1 MKTKIVIIIISSLL
15 FFTQVH
21 TIENK
26 ILLKINNKIITSI
39 DIQNEINYLNSIN
52 PTLGNLE
59 NDKMFEISKNSL
71 IRSKIKEIAL
81 EKVVSELK
89 IDKSD
94 FERNLILNYSN
105 IGIKNLNELQ
115 DHLLQFNIDIQ
126 TLEERIAIES
136 YWNQVIYDLY
146 NKNIKIDLEE
156 IKKNILENNMQN
168 EFLLSEIVFNLDVNE
183 NLEEKLKKIQK
194 SIEEKGFENS
204 ALIFSTSDSLNVGGR
219 LGWINQ
225 NSISE
230 EILNEIFNTTIGDY
244 TKPIKI
250 PSGFLILKIH
260 ETRETEKNINL
271 EQELQK
277 IIRIKTNE
285 QLNQYSN
292 LFFNKIKK
300 DIIINEL

>member
-21 TIENK
+21 TIENN
-26 ILLKINNKIITSI
+26 IILKINNKIITSI

-52 PTLGNLE
+52 PTLRNLE
-59 NDKMFEISKNSL
+59 NDKMLEISKNSL
-71 IRSKIKEIAL
+71 IRVKIKEIAL

-156 IKKNILENNMQN
+156 IKKYSENNMQN

-183 NLEEKLKKIQK
+183 NSDEK
-194 SIEEKGFENS
+194 
-204 ALIFSTSDSLNVGGR
+204 T
-219 LGWINQ
+219 
-225 NSISE
+225 
-230 EILNEIFNTTIGDY
+230 
-244 TKPIKI
+244 
-250 PSGFLILKIH
+250 
-260 ETRETEKNINL
+260 
-271 EQELQK
+271 
-277 IIRIKTNE
+277 
-285 QLNQYSN
+285 
-292 LFFNKIKK
+292 
-300 DIIINEL
+300 

>member
-26 ILLKINNKIITSI
+26 ILFKINNKIITSI

-52 PTLGNLE
+52 PTLKNLE
-59 NDKMFEISKNSL
+59 NEKMFEISKNSL

-105 IGIKNLNELQ
+105 IGINNVNELK
-115 DHLLQFNIDIQ
+115 DYLLQFNINIQ
-126 TLEERIAIES
+126 TLEKKITIDS
-136 YWNQVIYDLY
+136 YWNQVIYDIY

-156 IKKNILENNMQN
+156 IKKNILENNIQN

-183 NLEEKLKKIQK
+183 NLEEKIKNIQK

-225 NSISE
+225 NSISK
-230 EILNEIFNTTIGDY
+230 EILDEIFNTSIGDY

-277 IIRIKTNE
+277 IIRTKTNE

>member
-204 ALIFSTSDSLNVGGR
+204 ALIFSTSDSLNVGGK